1 MKAARTQGA
10 QSVRRAVAVLRI
22 LARGQERGVRL
33 ADIVDES
40 GLTRPTAHRLLRVL
54 LEEGAVEQDSGSRRY
69 MIGAEV
75 SLLGLARTARFPVRA
90 VADPYLRHLADAVGD
105 AVFLTIR
112 NGFDS
117 ICIDRKTGDY
127 PIKVLALE
135 VGARRPL
142 GVGVGG
148 VVLLAGLEPAEA
160 TDVIRANVQRL
171 EAYDLTGQ
179 RLTDQVRMARA
190 RGYAYT
196 ETGLVK
202 GSRAVAVPVA
212 APDGSTIAAISV
224 AAVADRI
231 TAARLPGLVDAMREQ
246 AARVAARLGAI
257 AKGKAR
263 K

>member
-22 LARGQERGVRL
+22 LARGQERGARL
-33 ADIVDES
+33 TDIVDES
-40 GLTRPTAHRLLRVL
+40 GLTRATAHRLLRVL
-54 LEEGAVEQDSGSRRY
+54 VEEGAVEQDAASRRY

-105 AVFLTIR
+105 TVFLTIR

-142 GVGVGG
+142 GVGVAG
-148 VVLLAGLEPAEA
+148 VVLLAGLEPSEAAE
-160 TDVIRANVQRL
+160 VMHANEQRFGP
-171 EAYDLTGQ
+171 YGLTGA
-179 RLTDQVRMARA
+179 RLAEQVRAARTK
-190 RGYAYT
+190 GHAYS
-196 ETGLVK
+196 EKGLVK

-212 APDGSTIAAISV
+212 APDGTVVAAISV
-224 AAVADRI
+224 AAVADRLS
-231 TAARLPGLVDAMREQ
+231 AARLPGLVEAMREQ
-246 AARVAARLGAI
+246 GARIEQRLAALAR
-257 AKGKAR
+257 AR
-263 K
+263 R